1 LLGFAALAAGAIRRL
16 GPANEPGCWNNTETQ
31 LHADLLA
38 RRRPMIAMVV
48 AERQRLARLRTQ
60 APPQHR
66 APAFR
71 AAA

>member
-16 GPANEPGCWNNTETQ
+16 GPVNEPGRWNNTETQ
-31 LHADLLA
+31 LHA
-38 RRRPMIAMVV
+38 RRRPIIAMVV
-48 AERQRLARLRTQ
+48 AERQRLARLRAQ